1 MNLLNLLTLLMVAL
15 CSATI
20 SFTITTTSMFTWFRE
35 MVASWGVHKLEE
47 LVFCPWCFSH
57 YVTLVILLTSNVIG
71 INIFNNNIANFL
83 FTWFTIQAVIGLLHY
98 VLLRAYEPV
107 AKAMG
112 NRALNKLREAKE
124 KEKEK

>member
-1 MNLLNLLTLLMVAL
+1 MNYLILVAVAL

-35 MVASWGVHKLEE
+35 GVSKLGVNKLEE

-57 YVTLVILLTSNVIG
+57 YVTLIILLTSKNVSTLNVTTG
-71 INIFNNNIANFL
+71 KFYNFM
-83 FTWFTIQAVIGLLHY
+83 FTWFAIQAVIGLLHY

-107 AKAMG
+107 AKQMAY
-112 NRALNKLREAKE
+112 RHQKKQKE
-124 KEKEK
+124 S